1 MPSPR
6 VPFLSDTSN
15 ETADDAPHIREAPRP
30 VPGLLVVW
38 SVDAPQH
45 RACPLTSATG
55 TYEIGR
61 SSAAVIDFPNDPA
74 MSRLH
79 CDVQV
84 DGDALVIRDRGGRNG
99 TYLNGAPI
107 HGTARTPL
115 AERGVLRAGSCLFLI
130 EPDLHRVGWQSGPF
144 QPNLRSTLLE
154 DGIVIGPAMARIRA
168 EVADAARRGFTLFVQ
183 AETGA
188 GKEIIASHYAA
199 ESGRPHIKRRNCAN
213 FQKDLAEAELFGA
226 VRGAYT
232 GAHRDR
238 AGAFEEAH
246 RGVLFLDELA
256 ELPLEV
262 QPKLLRVLEERT
274 IRPVGG
280 DEKPIDV
287 ALVCATHTDL
297 EKAVEA
303 GRFRADLWYRLAQH
317 PVTLPP
323 LRERRE
329 EIPYLVH
336 LFLEEFEGV
345 PPVSVRFMEAC
356 LRAPWRGNVREL
368 KSAVVQDATAN
379 VREGSP
385 SLEPTRALQRRI
397 GEPTA
402 ERASAPPVGAAVPER
417 GAPSGPPAG
426 TPSGA
431 PPPRLARSSKLEERR
446 RALKSAMLTCD
457 NNIAAAAR
465 AIGIPLSSAYRLS
478 ADAEEEGEG
487 A

>member
-15 ETADDAPHIREAPRP
+15 ETADDAPHMREAPRP
-30 VPGLLVVW
+30 APGLLLVW

-45 RACPLTSATG
+45 RPSPIGGG
-55 TYEIGR
+55 TAPCEIGR
-61 SSAAVIDFPNDPA
+61 SSAALIEFPNDPA

-84 DGDALVIRDRGGRNG
+84 EGDALIIRDRGGRNG
-99 TYLNGAPI
+99 TYLNGARI
-107 HGTARTPL
+107 HGTVRTPL
-115 AERGVLRAGSCLFLI
+115 AERGVLRAGSCLVLI

-213 FQKDLAEAELFGA
+213 FRATSPRPGSSAPSAAL
-226 VRGAYT
+226 YT

-287 ALVCATHTDL
+287 ALVCATHADL
-297 EKAVEA
+297 EKAGRQ

-329 EIPYLVH
+329 ELPYLVH
-336 LFLEEFEGV
+336 LFLEEFEGE

-356 LRAPWRGNVREL
+356 LRGPWRGNVRE
-368 KSAVVQDATAN
+368 
-379 VREGSP
+379 
-385 SLEPTRALQRRI
+385 
-397 GEPTA
+397 
-402 ERASAPPVGAAVPER
+402 
-417 GAPSGPPAG
+417 
-426 TPSGA
+426 
-431 PPPRLARSSKLEERR
+431 ERR
-446 RALKSAMLTCD
+446 RERRD
-457 NNIAAAAR
+457 GERAR
-465 AIGIPLSSAYRLS
+465 GVPSRSNPRPRS
-478 ADAEEEGEG
+478 
-487 A
+487 